1 VKPEKKIEE
10 NNKQANTRMK
20 TEQSKKASLLKKYE
34 NKAYGYGASVVILG
48 ALFKLLHW
56 EIGPIDGGLLLAVGL
71 ITEALIFAYSAMQPV
86 EESWDWSRVYPQLK
100 GGTDS
105 GPVTG
110 AEGLLSQKI
119 DSLLAEA
126 KIDAALMEKLGNSMR
141 QFEAAAQS
149 IAPTAE
155 AMRSTQQYAQ
165 ELDKAAQ
172 QMQAL
177 NQLYAAQLS
186 SAQIQK
192 NVQESVAENAAAL
205 QAQMQ
210 AMSQNLASLNAVYT
224 AMLQAMNKNN

>member
-1 VKPEKKIEE
+1 
-10 NNKQANTRMK
+10 M
-20 TEQSKKASLLKKYE
+20 
-34 NKAYGYGASVVILG
+34 
-48 ALFKLLHW
+48 
-56 EIGPIDGGLLLAVGL
+56 GL

-100 GGTDS
+100 GES
-105 GPVTG
+105 ALGPMTG
-110 AEGLLSQKI
+110 PEGLLSQKI

-165 ELDKAAQ
+165 ELDKAAL
-172 QMQAL
+172 QMQSL

>member
-1 VKPEKKIEE
+1 MAKSSS
-10 NNKQANTRMK
+10 N
-20 TEQSKKASLLKKYE
+20 KASILKNYE
-34 NKAYGYGASVVILG
+34 NKAYGYGASIVILG

-56 EIGPIDGGLLLAVGL
+56 ELGPIDGGLLLAIGL
-71 ITEALIFAYSAMQPV
+71 ITEALIFAYAAMQPV
-86 EESWDWSRVYPQLK
+86 EEPWDWSRVYPELIGQ
-100 GGTDS
+100 TANE
-105 GPVTG
+105 PTTG
-110 AEGLLSQKI
+110 AQGILSQKI

-126 KIDAALMEKLGNSMR
+126 KIDAALMEKLSNSMR

-172 QMQAL
+172 QMQSL
-177 NQLYAAQLS
+177 NQLYAAQLT

-210 AMSQNLASLNAVYT
+210 VMSQNLASLNAVYSG
-224 AMLQAMNKNN
+224 MLHAMNKNN